1 MHLADG
7 CNADIVCVRVRGVH
21 GTLVIGRDADIG
33 SVHDLAFE
41 WGEGQL
47 C

>member
-1 MHLADG
+1 VHLADG

-21 GTLVIGRDADIG
+21 GTLVIGCDADIG
-33 SVHDLAFE
+33 SVRDLAFE
-41 WGEGQL
+41 CSEGRL